1 MRCAVK
7 EKENSAMSTYMI
19 THLSTIDELH
29 FPKNAIGAWIYQ
41 GRENLRAVAKILSY
55 VLKQVKEFNTDN
67 KIKKTF

>member
-41 GRENLRAVAKILSY
+41 
-55 VLKQVKEFNTDN
+55 VKGKSESSCKDLELCAQTS
-67 KIKKTF
+67 KGI

>member
-29 FPKNAIGAWIYQ
+29 FPKNAIGA
-41 GRENLRAVAKILSY
+41 
-55 VLKQVKEFNTDN
+55 
-67 KIKKTF
+67 